1 MRADGGAS
9 VIRRY
14 LDPERFE
21 GATAVLDGDAGHRLA
36 RVMRVQTGDQLRV
49 FDGRGRE
56 REARVAAIS
65 GGEVTLALLD
75 TVEPPPE
82 APVDIVLCCAFPRA
96 QRGDWIIE
104 KATELGVAAFVPL
117 EAMHAVLRP
126 GDGRIARWERIA
138 VAAAEQCRRAVVPT
152 VEDALDGIDLLLVA
166 DLTDDPLPTI
176 AEALADRGEGATPHR
191 IGIAI
196 GPEGGWSDEER
207 VAWREQGAR
216 LVTLGPQSL
225 RVETAAIVALAYALE
240 ATASS

>member
-14 LDPERFE
+14 LDPERFV

-36 RVMRVQTGDQLRV
+36 RALRVQTGDHLRV
-49 FDGRGRE
+49 FDGRGHE
-56 REARVAAIS
+56 REARVAAVS
-65 GGEVTLALLD
+65 GVEVTLALLD
-75 TVEPPPE
+75 AVEPPPE

-117 EAMHAVLRP
+117 EAMRAVLQP
-126 GDGRIARWERIA
+126 GGGRLARWERLA
-138 VAAAEQCRRAVVPT
+138 VSAAEQCRRAIVPT
-152 VEDALDGIDLLLVA
+152 VEDTLDGIDLMLVA

-176 AEALADRGEGATPHR
+176 AEALAARGEGATARR

-207 VAWREQGAR
+207 AAWREQGAL

-240 ATASS
+240 ATASN